1 MSSPIAR
8 LYTDTAGG
16 PIIAPGGSNVFVN
29 GQQISVEGDIIQ
41 GHGEYEH
48 SAPSILTGSST
59 VRVGGRGVTRMVDTT
74 TCGHDIISSSNVYA
88 G

>member
-1 MSSPIAR
+1 MSSP
-8 LYTDTAGG
+8 
-16 PIIAPGGSNVFVN
+16 
-29 GQQISVEGDIIQ
+29 
-41 GHGEYEH
+41 
-48 SAPSILTGSST
+48 ST